1 MTKATAAPVAST
13 IYFQDDFTDGDYTNP
28 EWTVASGAWAIAN
41 DPKDSNNKTFNQTD
55 TNEGIL
61 MAGDLAWNDYTATMR
76 FYTGAGQGFPGLTA
90 RVQDSKN
97 FYYLQM
103 QKTGNIVLTK
113 RINGTDN
120 TLKNVSY
127 TLNKDTWYTLKMVL
141 VGSSI
146 KCYIV
151 NNGVDKLVIDIT
163 DTTYASGKIGVR
175 NKWQSTYIDD
185 VMVTDPPAGNTSV
198 MESDTQTAS
207 SISLNWDAVEGATSY
222 NIYRSTTPGNGYAYV
237 GNSVANNFD
246 DTGLTFDTN
255 YYYKMAYLYGGLTE
269 SQNTTELTVKTSP
282 APPVAPSG
290 QTATAINSSKVNL
303 NWAAVTK
310 ADGYRVYRE
319 VSGSAI
325 EAVSG
330 SAVVAVTGGDL
341 VYEGTALTYSDTG
354 LAPNTTYNYY
364 ITAYN
369 VIGESTSTLLQATTF
384 MYDAPTNFVASSITD
399 TSVVISW
406 DAMAGTSVAYNV
418 SRSASKAGIYTQVY
432 SGTDTSF
439 TESGL
444 TQGTG
449 YYYKIA
455 AEIEGDTS
463 AVSDPLSISTIR
475 TAFNPN
481 TLWVDTNGNPIDAH
495 GAGIMYDELTQKYY
509 WYGEN
514 HMGKWP
520 GSSVK
525 VYSSTDLYNW
535 TDEGTALTMIPS
547 MDSFTNDS
555 LISSIYEGR
564 TDTANIFESMR
575 VGRIVERPKV
585 IYNDKTKK
593 YVMWMHMEGYTNA
606 DGSQNTS
613 YGKANAGVAISD
625 SPTGPFEYIDDYRM
639 DMCPADQTDH
649 FPGSKG
655 MARDMNLFQDDD
667 GTAYIIYSSEEN
679 LTTYIS
685 KLTDDYLDITG
696 YHKDNLGNNENG
708 VPIRDTTYK
717 SVYGVDYTRVYPGAQ
732 REAAAMFKYSG
743 KYYLITSGATG
754 WAANQNKY
762 TVSDNVFGTWSPLV
776 DPFVRTSPTDPN
788 PLLAFNSQSTCV
800 IPVDSAN
807 GKFIYVGDNWN
818 GGNFANDAAKYVFLP
833 IDFGQGTDMTIRW
846 YSSWTLD
853 VLDHAASISAEFKLP
868 ETIATGEALTLPKE
882 LKVTTNG
889 AEITTPV
896 TWTLNSQVQSGSVI
910 FSKPGLN
917 TLQATLPE
925 LNNKIISYTINSI
938 PKNTIYFVNCGGYK
952 TIDYSNMASY
962 MQETLIN
969 TDVIDQG
976 YDANNAAGWG
986 YGANTASAG
995 STSGDIFSTLR
1006 YLAGNNSGTN
1016 AVGKDLPY
1024 TFKVPNGSYTVYTGF
1039 NDIWNNN
1046 TRQAD
1051 LYING
1056 VKKNAITYI
1065 SNSVYG
1071 NAVDVT
1077 DNTITITARNTLYQ
1091 DPIINWIMIADN
1103 SITQPN
1109 SSAGLKVTS
1118 RTTLSWNKVIG
1129 AFSYNLYRSES
1140 VDGVY
1145 TLVYSG
1151 NEASFTDSELTSN
1164 KEYYYKVSSTNTEL
1178 IESSLSNA
1186 VALTRL
1192 PDAETFGLS
1201 VTPFLLKGENIISSV
1216 KLQWSSVPGVTKY
1229 VVSRAKNKGAYKI
1242 LQTLIGTSL
1251 DDYGLSKGKTYKYQV
1266 EAYKGDVLLDTAKS
1280 GDCQTDKLPKNLKTF
1295 DNATGSALEILSDL
1309 KVGGT
1314 YYKFNYVGK
1323 TSPERGFK
1331 ELVQQTS
1338 TDGINYSNDKV
1349 VLSHTDNPEL
1359 IDCKFEATT
1368 IVYND
1373 KTEEF
1378 IIWTHYENSTD
1389 YGLGRVAVAH
1399 AKPGESFQFI
1409 KSFQP
1414 LGNDSRD
1421 LNFFKDDNGSAY
1433 LISSS
1438 HGNTDTILYKL
1449 TEDWLDVEK
1458 KVTTIYDDQNR
1469 EAPCMIKK
1477 DGIYYLFT
1485 SQAAGWYP
1493 STSMYSSAPSLI
1505 GPWSELRTIGST
1517 STFSAQSG
1525 GIIHLKGVCGDNYAM
1540 MANRWMFGW
1549 KDATKPVSEQRM
1561 LPISFA
1567 NGFAFFDFYE
1577 NVLYNGDNG
1586 TVIPVQ
1592 NGKLLSQDKL
1602 ATGTTN
1608 SATASSAND
1617 GVYQTEWVAS
1627 NIWPSTWTVD
1637 LTTASY
1643 LSNLQISWYMM
1654 KGSEAYYQ
1662 YTVEGSIDGV
1672 TYTTLLDKS
1681 TGYNDYG
1688 FTVDSLSGIARYIRV
1703 TLVNAKLQNNTSN
1716 WYTPQLYEVKV
1727 FGEPVLVAKPV
1738 IKTNPVK
1745 TSGIVNNGVVS
1756 VKLNTAISGAAI
1768 YYTINNTEPDINSTL
1783 YDSEFEI
1790 NNTLDAGQTVTV
1802 IVKAITVFAGN
1813 SSQVEKKIITFKP
1826 LKKMH
1831 QHHQ

>member
-1 MTKATAAPVAST
+1 M
-13 IYFQDDFTDGDYTNP
+13 D
-28 EWTVASGAWAIAN
+28 
-41 DPKDSNNKTFNQTD
+41 
-55 TNEGIL
+55 
-61 MAGDLAWNDYTATMR
+61 
-76 FYTGAGQGFPGLTA
+76 
-90 RVQDSKN
+90 
-97 FYYLQM
+97 
-103 QKTGNIVLTK
+103 
-113 RINGTDN
+113 
-120 TLKNVSY
+120 
-127 TLNKDTWYTLKMVL
+127 
-141 VGSSI
+141 I
-146 KCYIV
+146 K
-151 NNGVDKLVIDIT
+151 
-163 DTTYASGKIGVR
+163 
-175 NKWQSTYIDD
+175 
-185 VMVTDPPAGNTSV
+185 
-198 MESDTQTAS
+198 
-207 SISLNWDAVEGATSY
+207 
-222 NIYRSTTPGNGYAYV
+222 
-237 GNSVANNFD
+237 F
-246 DTGLTFDTN
+246 
-255 YYYKMAYLYGGLTE
+255 
-269 SQNTTELTVKTSP
+269 
-282 APPVAPSG
+282 
-290 QTATAINSSKVNL
+290 
-303 NWAAVTK
+303 
-310 ADGYRVYRE
+310 
-319 VSGSAI
+319 
-325 EAVSG
+325 
-330 SAVVAVTGGDL
+330 
-341 VYEGTALTYSDTG
+341 
-354 LAPNTTYNYY
+354 
-364 ITAYN
+364 
-369 VIGESTSTLLQATTF
+369 
-384 MYDAPTNFVASSITD
+384 
-399 TSVVISW
+399 
-406 DAMAGTSVAYNV
+406 
-418 SRSASKAGIYTQVY
+418 
-432 SGTDTSF
+432 
-439 TESGL
+439 
-444 TQGTG
+444 
-449 YYYKIA
+449 
-455 AEIEGDTS
+455 
-463 AVSDPLSISTIR
+463 
-475 TAFNPN
+475 
-481 TLWVDTNGNPIDAH
+481 
-495 GAGIMYDELTQKYY
+495 
-509 WYGEN
+509 
-514 HMGKWP
+514 
-520 GSSVK
+520 
-525 VYSSTDLYNW
+525 SSTN
-535 TDEGTALTMIPS
+535 
-547 MDSFTNDS
+547 
-555 LISSIYEGR
+555 
-564 TDTANIFESMR
+564 
-575 VGRIVERPKV
+575 
-585 IYNDKTKK
+585 
-593 YVMWMHMEGYTNA
+593 
-606 DGSQNTS
+606 
-613 YGKANAGVAISD
+613 
-625 SPTGPFEYIDDYRM
+625 
-639 DMCPADQTDH
+639 
-649 FPGSKG
+649 
-655 MARDMNLFQDDD
+655 
-667 GTAYIIYSSEEN
+667 
-679 LTTYIS
+679 
-685 KLTDDYLDITG
+685 
-696 YHKDNLGNNENG
+696 
-708 VPIRDTTYK
+708 
-717 SVYGVDYTRVYPGAQ
+717 
-732 REAAAMFKYSG
+732 
-743 KYYLITSGATG
+743 
-754 WAANQNKY
+754 
-762 TVSDNVFGTWSPLV
+762 
-776 DPFVRTSPTDPN
+776 
-788 PLLAFNSQSTCV
+788 
-800 IPVDSAN
+800 
-807 GKFIYVGDNWN
+807 
-818 GGNFANDAAKYVFLP
+818 
-833 IDFGQGTDMTIRW
+833 
-846 YSSWTLD
+846 
-853 VLDHAASISAEFKLP
+853 
-868 ETIATGEALTLPKE
+868 
-882 LKVTTNG
+882 
-889 AEITTPV
+889 
-896 TWTLNSQVQSGSVI
+896 GSVI

-938 PKNTIYFVNCGGYK
+938 PKNTLYFVNCGGYK
-952 TIDYSNMASY
+952 TIDYSNIASY

-969 TDVIDQG
+969 TDVVDQG

-1016 AVGKDLPY
+1016 AVGKDLTY

-1077 DNTITITARNTLYQ
+1077 DNMITITAKNTLYQ

-1118 RTTLSWNKVIG
+1118 GITLSWNKVIG
-1129 AFSYNLYRSES
+1129 ALSYNLYRSDR

-1151 NEASFTDSELTSN
+1151 SEDSFTDSKLTSN

-1178 IESSLSNA
+1178 IESTLSNA

-1201 VTPFLLKGENIISSV
+1201 ATKFLLKGEEIISSV
-1216 KLQWSSVPGVTKY
+1216 KLQWSTVTGATKY
-1229 VVSRAKNKGAYKI
+1229 VVSRAINKGAYKV
-1242 LQTLIGTSL
+1242 LQTLTGTSL
-1251 DDYGLSKGKTYKYQV
+1251 DDYGLLKGKTYKYQV
-1266 EAYKGDVLLDTAKS
+1266 EAYKGEVLLDTAKS
-1280 GDCQTDKLPKNLKTF
+1280 ANCQTDRLPKNLKTF
-1295 DNATGSALEILSDL
+1295 DNTAGTILEILSEL

-1338 TDGINYSNDKV
+1338 KDGINYGNDKV
-1349 VLSHTDNPEL
+1349 VLSYTDNPEL

-1373 KTEEF
+1373 KSEEF

-1421 LNFFKDDNGSAY
+1421 LNFFRDDNGSAY

-1525 GIIHLKGVCGDNYAM
+1525 GIIHLKGDYGDNYVM
-1540 MANRWMFGW
+1540 IANRWMFGW
-1549 KDATKPVSEQRM
+1549 KDATKPVAEQRM

-1577 NVLYNGDNG
+1577 NVLYNGDKG

-1592 NGKLLSQDKL
+1592 NGKLLSQDKPS
-1602 ATGTTN
+1602 TGSTN

-1627 NIWPSTWTVD
+1627 NIWPSTWSVD
-1637 LTTASY
+1637 LGAASN
-1643 LSNLQISWYMM
+1643 LSNIQISWYMM

-1688 FTVDSLSGIARYIRV
+1688 FTVDSLSGIARYVRV
-1703 TLVNAKLQNNTSN
+1703 ALVNAKLQNNTSN

-1727 FGEPVLVAKPV
+1727 FGEPVIVAKPV
-1738 IKTNPVK
+1738 IKTNPVNK
-1745 TSGIVNNGVVS
+1745 CGIVNNGVVS
-1756 VKLNTAISGAAI
+1756 VKLNTATSGAAI

-1790 NNTLDAGQTVTV
+1790 KNTLVAGQTV
-1802 IVKAITVFAGN
+1802 IVKAITVFAGI

-1826 LKKMH
+1826 LKKIH
-1831 QHHQ
+1831 QHHDQH